1 MDYIYIVYYSESNY
15 DMPSFIR
22 AFHSKESAE
31 EYIEQETKLNPKIGS
46 YLEWES
52 MPLDPN

>member
-1 MDYIYIVYYSESNY
+1 MDYIYIVYYSESIY

-31 EYIEQETKLNPKIGS
+31 EYIEHETKLNPKIGN